1 MPAYNIDVMPFRGKN
16 KTLLRDPSG
25 YTGGGVSGGRE
36 FVIPDINPDELKLRQ
51 RYAESGFKDNLTS
64 PAGAIGRYQVMP
76 ITYKEYT
83 ERTGKT
89 GDLMDPEFNESLR
102 DWYMDVNLPKYE
114 AVKRGNPSDYVRE
127 YRRYAAYNMGPVA
140 LNKALTRAYGAGVD
154 IDNTT
159 DWVSYLPKETRDY
172 VNFIVGGQDIKD
184 TAKTGALYD
193 AARKKYGL
201 LKDGGQIHIKESKKG
216 TFTAAAKAH
225 GKSVQAFASQV
236 LANKDNYSPAM
247 VKKAN
252 FARNASKWHSD
263 GGPIGEAINNGKLD
277 ILRAAINSVKNKKLL

>member
-1 MPAYNIDVMPFRGKN
+1 MDKNRFTMPFRRRH
-16 KTLLRDPSG
+16 KTLLIDPSG
-25 YTGGGVSGGRE
+25 YNGGGVSGGRAYILPEVNPEE
-36 FVIPDINPDELKLRQ
+36 FKLRQ
-51 RYAESGFKDNLTS
+51 RYAESGFRDNLTS

-83 ERTGKT
+83 QRTGKT
-89 GDLMDPEFNESLR
+89 GDLLDPAFNEGLR
-102 DWYMDVNLPKYE
+102 DWYMDENLPKYE
-114 AVKRGNPSDYVRE
+114 AVKRGNPSDIVRE
-127 YRRYAAYNMGPVA
+127 YRKYAAYNMGPGA
-140 LNKALTRAYGAGVD
+140 LNKALTKAVNAGVD
-154 IDNTT
+154 IDNTA

-172 VNFIVGGQDIKD
+172 VNFIVGGRDIKD
-184 TAKTGALYD
+184 TSKTAELYD

-201 LKDGGQIHIKESKKG
+201 YSDGGDIHIKESKKG

-252 FARNASKWHSD
+252 FARNAAKWHSD
-263 GGPIGEAINNGKLD
+263 GGYINQAINDGKIDIILAAINN
-277 ILRAAINSVKNKKLL
+277 IKNKKLG